1 MKTAKKSLSILMTLI
16 LSVTIFAASP
26 ARAEEETPLTI
37 YNISIGAPYENY
49 YSSKEVNEVTV
60 VPEDLT
66 DDFGI
71 GLPVDGSDA
80 TTGDDGEVKRITA
93 VRAIAKYIRNY
104 IMSTVNATKEEANKL
119 MPKYFDFNAS
129 TGWINGFSNDGE
141 HWNTGAFED
150 TSIEGTSADG
160 YWMFIANGMYSTT
173 GIGGYTLGEY
183 YHSVDIELKWV
194 NKIGT
199 GYSYTPYAFLSDDTK
214 GFDLASKGVKGTL
227 YQREYEFGASGE
239 ISDYKDTP
247 VSGAAVVAYD
257 STGME
262 YTHAI
267 TDSKGKYQIKN
278 FKPGKYTLV
287 AQKDTKDDAGRTYS
301 AIAKAG
307 FDVDLV
313 ATPKAPTSVKVSA
326 KKKNIN
332 VSWKYNNTD
341 VDAVDAYAVY
351 ISKKKNSGYKK
362 ASEVVGKK
370 VKIKKAKGTY
380 YVKVR
385 HLYKHKLGKNE
396 DYKIKRVYGSYSKP
410 IKVKVK

>member
-26 ARAEEETPLTI
+26 AKAEEEQSLCI
-37 YNISIGAPYENY
+37 YNISIGTPYENY
-49 YSSKEVNEVTV
+49 YSSKEVTEVTV

-119 MPKYFDFNAS
+119 MPKYIDYNAS
-129 TGWINGFSNDGE
+129 TGWLNGFSNDGE

-160 YWMFIANGMYSTT
+160 YWNFYTNSVRSGL
-173 GIGGYTLGEY
+173 GIGAYTLGEY
-183 YHSVDIELKWV
+183 YHSVDIELKWS
-194 NKIGT
+194 NYT
-199 GYSYTPYAFLSDDTK
+199 GNEYEAYPYAFISDDTK
-214 GFDLASKGVKGTL
+214 GFDLASKGIKGTL
-227 YQREYEFGASGE
+227 YQRVFEFDSNYNV
-239 ISDYKDTP
+239 SDYKDTP
-247 VSGAAVVAYD
+247 VSGAAVVVYD

-267 TDSKGKYQIKN
+267 TDSKGKYQIKD

-287 AQKDTKDDAGRTYS
+287 AQKDIKDSAGRTCS
-301 AIAKAG
+301 AIARAG

-313 ATPKAPTSVKVSA
+313 ATPKAPTSVKASA